1 MGAYD
6 ALRRIF
12 GCAGYFC
19 VGGGCCAVIVS
30 LGRGDGVAVRA
41 CVLRFR
47 GALIGGRARSGFLS
61 GAGVRRCLRR
71 LRRARAS
78 EPFSRAC
85 IFGAYRVGL
94 RSGGS
99 RCLFPLCVIRLRDA
113 VSASP
118 SFYSSPPPPPSPS
131 AAPSCLWCLF
141 LLWVFGHSHRFAS
154 LFLFSF
160 SCHSTFS
167 DADDMSVFCRVITT
181 SALSRTARAPRRRPR
196 LRRTTGTRTTSTM
209 LRALMLSPAMIVM
222 VCPRLFQKVFI
233 S

>member
-1 MGAYD
+1 M
-6 ALRRIF
+6 LRSH
-12 GCAGYFC
+12 
-19 VGGGCCAVIVS
+19 S
-30 LGRGDGVAVRA
+30 LTRARGWGRRA
-41 CVLRFR
+41 CVRAFFVFEARSLA
-47 GALIGGRARSGFLS
+47 GALAAASLAVPACAAASVGY
-61 GAGVRRCLRR
+61 GAC
-71 LRRARAS
+71 ARAS